1 MQERSAWPLADR
13 PLPRPIKGRVTVVG
27 VCAAGKTALVEGLRV
42 RGYDARH
49 CIQEHSHVAD
59 MWQRISQPEVLVYL
73 DVSLEVIRQRRP
85 DDDFDEEYIRE
96 QRHRLAHARQHC
108 QIYVSTDALSI
119 EGVLS
124 RVVAGLSKLGIEPQ
138 APGLL
143 YFCSSLSFFLLPII
157 ANMWNLTA

>member
-27 VCAAGKTALVEGLRV
+27 VCAAGKTALVERLRA

-49 CIQEHSHVAD
+49 CIQEHSQVAD
-59 MWQRISQPEVLVYL
+59 MWQRISRPEVLVYL
-73 DVSLEVIRQRRP
+73 DASLEVIRQRRP

-124 RVVAGLSKLGIEPQ
+124 RVVAGLSELGVEPQ
-138 APGLL
+138 AS
-143 YFCSSLSFFLLPII
+143 CLSRFYPTLPFFLLPII